1 MKRQNCQRAIKE
13 VKVLWNRNLSES
25 RHVCLD
31 IRTRHARE
39 QERVATH
46 QAMPPTSFRSQ
57 RRGHL
62 AGSIGR
68 FARSTVSRVSG
79 GNKQS
84 TSSSSS
90 SSSSPTRKFSSTV
103 SSSSNHSAPLATFD
117 ACIEACDALA
127 ASSSLSSSM
136 LRQQQHDSSTNCSN
150 YHDDNDDEDYD
161 EDDEI
166 INTNEKQTHRADSS
180 NAIVPDCSILVS
192 PDGALLFTLS
202 QQASYST
209 SLCAGGGGSIMQDDD
224 DDDDFASHGNV
235 LNKNAVNVEDRYPW
249 TKITPDNNHQNG
261 AIILDEEYTSAII
274 CGNDL
279 TPNGDYDSNG
289 FSARG
294 WDQDAATNA
303 LYASRD
309 VLLGME
315 TFVAQL
321 ATVEKES
328 ASVVLGAVEK
338 LRDHCNCIPPRSG
351 RSSSGLG
358 PMLLSG
364 TNLHTALLA
373 MEEYYEST
381 SVNSLERWRMACSP
395 TSSRHNNRS
404 DLFNST
410 AKVEEKNGN
419 GLLFSDN
426 NNKTDEQLSASST
439 KHPASPPELIR
450 GMLHRLQTAS
460 TKATTRTTE
469 RDRALSVVRSN
480 IAEAENIL
488 RGQKEWAHSQW
499 QRVVDEE
506 RNIDRLYLLKKM
518 EQQEEWNEQ
527 QRKII
532 ERSRSD
538 DDSSL
543 HHQNSTTNVVD
554 FSEEGPLS
562 REVWEIVQGVE
573 SAEEF
578 THTGYSP
585 RREQVR
591 NPKVLD
597 IIRQRFDSTGH
608 AMIVD
613 LDPNQQQQQQHQRH
627 GVQENCQT
635 RVVTSVPSS
644 RQITRL
650 EVERESDIADIRRVA
665 MAADESV
672 EDAADKLL
680 NMMSKADTTNR
691 SARLATETCLLSE
704 CNGAADCLRALVA
717 IERANLDDRLRQ
729 LAVFET
735 AVNAIDVRKDIDK
748 YITADKATSSGRS
761 AAGDDDDGGVAAALA
776 VLNSHC
782 ESGDGDFAPKKYG
795 NIERPNHFE
804 GWTFHSDDD
813 DNNSNND
820 DDVQPEIFEDVIK
833 MLFEDTHSVHSVNEE
848 GSSEGHDSGS
858 SSSSSRRRGSPQLW
872 NEEKLSSASDALA
885 EQSKRGELFRKSIL
899 YELNNQR
906 SKKTKI
912 DEPAQFDALCG
923 LFNSFLAGCGRE
935 ANDVSNTKMLMIL
948 SQTFYTISKV
958 VDGMDGRDIYQGSTT
973 KDRQSRIYV
982 KSSIVHHDIWSDDDF
997 WDTCLYQCVSESLLK
1012 SGVLMNYVNASV
1024 EDKNRTTTR
1033 KIDTKE
1039 IKWHDLSPN
1048 EYAGAASQV
1057 HSVVFAQLGTLSR
1070 ECVEFVSGNTYRCS
1084 ISNVHLL
1091 SLSSLRLYA

>member
-1 MKRQNCQRAIKE
+1 
-13 VKVLWNRNLSES
+13 
-25 RHVCLD
+25 
-31 IRTRHARE
+31 
-39 QERVATH
+39 
-46 QAMPPTSFRSQ
+46 MPPTSFRSQ

-79 GNKQS
+79 GSKQS

-90 SSSSPTRKFSSTV
+90 SSSPRRKFSSTV
-103 SSSSNHSAPLATFD
+103 SSSSNQSAPLATFD

-136 LRQQQHDSSTNCSN
+136 LRQQHADSSTNFNCN
-150 YHDDNDDEDYD
+150 YHDDNDDEDD
-161 EDDEI
+161 EDEKD
-166 INTNEKQTHRADSS
+166 TNEKQTHRADSRD
-180 NAIVPDCSILVS
+180 AAAVPDCSILVS

-202 QQASYST
+202 QQSYP
-209 SLCAGGGGSIMQDDD
+209 LCAGAGSNVTSNDNDDD
-224 DDDDFASHGNV
+224 DNKASPGNFRDE
-235 LNKNAVNVEDRYPW
+235 NAISVRDRYPW
-249 TKITPDNNHQNG
+249 TKISSSDNNHDDG
-261 AIILDEEYTSAII
+261 AIILDEEYISAII

-279 TPNGDYDSNG
+279 TPHGDYDSNG
-289 FSARG
+289 FSASG

-315 TFVAQL
+315 TFVTQL

-328 ASVVLGAVEK
+328 ASVVHGAIEK
-338 LRDHCNCIPPRSG
+338 LRDHCNCIPPRGG
-351 RSSSGLG
+351 RSSSGVG
-358 PMLLSG
+358 PMLSSG

-381 SVNSLERWRMACSP
+381 SVNALSRWRMACSP
-395 TSSRHNNRS
+395 TSSRHNRS

-410 AKVEEKNGN
+410 AKVKENGSE
-419 GLLFSDN
+419 LFSTN
-426 NNKTDEQLSASST
+426 NNEANEKSASS
-439 KHPASPPELIR
+439 KRPPPPELFH

-460 TKATTRTTE
+460 TKATSRTTE

-506 RNIDRLYLLKKM
+506 RNIDRLFLLKKM

-527 QRKII
+527 QRNILE
-532 ERSRSD
+532 ERSRG
-538 DDSSL
+538 DDSSI
-543 HHQNSTTNVVD
+543 HHPNNNTNVVD
-554 FSEEGPLS
+554 SSDEGPLS

-585 RREQVR
+585 REQLR

-597 IIRQRFDSTGH
+597 VIRQRFDSTGH
-608 AMIVD
+608 AMMVD
-613 LDPNQQQQQQHQRH
+613 LDPQYHQSHRH
-627 GVQENCQT
+627 VQENGQPG
-635 RVVTSVPSS
+635 VVRSAQAS
-644 RQITRL
+644 RQITRS

-672 EDAADKLL
+672 EDAADQLL

-691 SARLATETCLLSE
+691 SARLATESCLLSE
-704 CNGAADCLRALVA
+704 CNGATDCLRALVA
-717 IERANLDDRLRQ
+717 IERANIDDRLRQ

-735 AVNAIDVRKDIDK
+735 TVNAIDVRKDIDK

-761 AAGDDDDGGVAAALA
+761 ISGDDDDGGIAAALA

-782 ESGDGDFAPKKYG
+782 ESGGDPRKYG

-804 GWTFHSDDD
+804 GWSFHSDDD
-813 DNNSNND
+813 DNNSDND

-833 MLFEDTHSVHSVNEE
+833 MLFENTHSVNKE

-858 SSSSSRRRGSPQLW
+858 SNSSNSRRRGSPQLW
-872 NEEKLSSASDALA
+872 NEEKLSSVTDALA

-906 SKKTKI
+906 SIKTKI
-912 DEPAQFDALCG
+912 DERAKFDALCG
-923 LFNSFLAGCGRE
+923 LFNAFLAGCGRE
-935 ANDVSNTKMLMIL
+935 SNDVSNTKMLMIL

-958 VDGMDGRDIYQGSTT
+958 VDWTDGRDIYQGSTT
-973 KDRQSRIYV
+973 KERQSRIYV

-997 WDTCLYQCVSESLLK
+997 WDSCLYQCVSESLLK
-1012 SGVLMNYVNASV
+1012 SCVLLNYVNSSV
-1024 EDKNRTTTR
+1024 VDKNMTTTR

-1057 HSVVFAQLGTLSR
+1057 HAVVFAQLGTLSR
-1070 ECVEFVSGNTYRCS
+1070 ELVSLICLRQFSS
-1084 ISNVHLL
+1084 IFLRNIHLI
-1091 SLSSLRLYA
+1091 SLSSEDSMLELGGGVTRACNFVRRVSIRYQLPLSLRITLIQHLTKKRC